1 MLLLNCIYYSPVY
14 ITPIYH
20 TQRLSARVPSTGP
33 PSGLLPGP
41 LPGPEDI
48 RRDIRAGATG
58 TQVYMLCVY
67 MIWVA

>member
-1 MLLLNCIYYSPVY
+1 M
-14 ITPIYH
+14 YH
-20 TQRLSARVPSTGP
+20 IQRLLARVPSTGP
-33 PSGLLPGP
+33 PPGLLPGP
-41 LPGPEDI
+41 FPGSEDI